1 MSVFKKLF
9 NLVRGSVNN
18 AAESVADA
26 NAITILNEE
35 LRQSKIELR
44 KSDEALV
51 SIIAK
56 RKLSQQKVN
65 SFDASISEYEKHA
78 RTAME
83 KGQQELALE
92 CAQKVAELRSEQ
104 STEQAYCDGF
114 LKSETTMK
122 SKIAQAKERLRQIE
136 QQVDVVAAQ
145 ESVIKAQSSVAAA
158 NAGSNSK
165 MSTALDS
172 LDRIKARQAEAS
184 AKFEAAEELESESS
198 SSSLDKK
205 LAEAGISKSASSA
218 EDELARILGK

>member
-9 NLVRGSVNN
+9 NLVRGSVND

-35 LRQSKIELR
+35 LRQSRAELR

-56 RKLSQQKVN
+56 RKLSEQKVN
-65 SFDASISEYEKHA
+65 SFTQSITEYEQHA
-78 RTAME
+78 RSAME
-83 KGQQELALE
+83 KGQQDLALE
-92 CAQKVAELRSEQ
+92 CAKKVADLKNQ
-104 STEQAYCDGF
+104 QATEQAYCDGF
-114 LKSETTMK
+114 AQSESTMK
-122 SKIAQAKERLRQIE
+122 AKIAQAKDRLRQIE

-158 NAGSNSK
+158 NAGTNSK

-172 LDRIKARQAEAS
+172 LERIKSRQAEAS
-184 AKFEAAEELESESS
+184 AKFEAAEELEATNSS
-198 SSSLDKK
+198 SALDKK
-205 LAEAGISKSASSA
+205 LAEAGISQSATSA